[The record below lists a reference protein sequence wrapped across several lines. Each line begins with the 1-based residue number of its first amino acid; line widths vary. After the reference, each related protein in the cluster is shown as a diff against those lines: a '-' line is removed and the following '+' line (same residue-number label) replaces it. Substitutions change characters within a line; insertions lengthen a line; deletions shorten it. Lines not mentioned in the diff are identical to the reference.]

1 MSIFQQCDPFPIRCF
16 VALCLNTR
24 IRPLLFCSSS
34 GILMM
39 CFGILHFRPLPSQ
52 PRRFRLPGTIPTRHG
67 TGTGY
72 GYRTGYTKAY
82 SISAA
87 RYQGE
92 VASDLF
98 AAKFGENG
106 VCAFR
111 TYYRT
116 TYFILL
122 SPSAHPS
129 NN

>member
-1 MSIFQQCDPFPIRCF
+1 MYGTVYGF
-16 VALCLNTR
+16 VNYEVLYSTYEETLSH
-24 IRPLLFCSSS
+24 LK
-34 GILMM
+34 
-39 CFGILHFRPLPSQ
+39 
-52 PRRFRLPGTIPTRHG
+52 RFRLPGTIPTRHG

-87 RYQGE
+87 RYQGK

-111 TYYRT
+111 TCRT